1 MEQLARHDDAF
12 IRPSPAGS
20 TLGGVARRTREAMLV
35 AEAAGFDVI
44 LVETVGVGQSETAVA
59 DMVDCFLLLLLPGGG
74 DELQGIKK
82 GIVELAD
89 LVVVNKADGELLS
102 AARHAVA
109 EYRHA
114 LSLLRAQHADW
125 PVPVQS
131 CSALTGTGIADV
143 WDTITR
149 HAGLLGAKGVIAT
162 RRAEQAREWMW
173 SEIRES
179 LIAAFVAEPK
189 VKAQLAVLEADV
201 TAGRVA
207 PATAARLLLEKFRT

>member
-1 MEQLARHDDAF
+1 PGVGKSTFIEAFGQYLTGLGKRVAVFAIDPSSRRSGGSILGDKTRMEKLSRDPNAF
-12 IRPSPAGS
+12 IRPSPAGT

-114 LSLLRAQHADW
+114 LSLLRSAHADW
-125 PVPVQS
+125 PVPVLS
-131 CSALTGTGIADV
+131 CSAL
-143 WDTITR
+143 
-149 HAGLLGAKGVIAT
+149 H
-162 RRAEQAREWMW
+162 
-173 SEIRES
+173 
-179 LIAAFVAEPK
+179 
-189 VKAQLAVLEADV
+189 
-201 TAGRVA
+201 
-207 PATAARLLLEKFRT
+207 